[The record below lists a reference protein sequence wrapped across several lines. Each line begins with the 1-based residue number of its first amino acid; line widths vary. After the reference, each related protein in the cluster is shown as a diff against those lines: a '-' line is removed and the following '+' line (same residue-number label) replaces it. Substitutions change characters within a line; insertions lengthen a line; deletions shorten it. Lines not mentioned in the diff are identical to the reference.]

1 MITQILVNLCVCLFQ
16 SLFHEE
22 KTRKMTKIKLDA
34 FFGATSISDGVNLS
48 QSFRQDVFTPKDLD
62 VSYTNLNYWD
72 KQGILSSNRKGE
84 TSWRNFNFI
93 DYVWIRVI
101 SELRNVG
108 APVELIREW
117 KNQLFSGV
125 TTNSSFLEQL
135 KASEKE
141 LKSALNFG
149 EKVNRMVIDEI
160 KSWKKFDQKMAK
172 KNGLTYFTYIIVY
185 AISTRSH
192 VAIHFFSD
200 GGTSLW
206 FENLTNTTNQ
216 EYLKRLN
223 TQTHIRVS
231 ISSIISDF
239 LLDERSTFLM
249 EQIPILNASEIRL
262 LDIINSG
269 KYETVKINF
278 KDKKIESVEY
288 TQKQCSRK
296 KIVEIINENKYQNI
310 EIKVHKGMVTTIENT
325 TKEYL

>member
-1 MITQILVNLCVCLFQ
+1 MTKKV
-16 SLFHEE
+16 EE
-22 KTRKMTKIKLDA
+22 KVKIKLDA

-48 QSFRQDVFTPKDLD
+48 QSFSQDVFTPKDLD

-117 KNQLFSGV
+117 KNQLFAGV
-125 TTNSSFLEQL
+125 ITDSSFLEQL

-149 EKVNRMVIDEI
+149 EEVNRMVIDKT
-160 KSWKKFDQKMAK
+160 KSLKKFDQKMAK
-172 KNGLTYFTYIIVY
+172 KSGLNYFCYSIIH
-185 AISTRSH
+185 AISTRTH
-192 VAIHFFSD
+192 VSILFFSD

-206 FENLTNTTNQ
+206 FENSTKTTNQ
-216 EYLKRLN
+216 EYIKRSN
-223 TQTHIRVS
+223 MQTHIRVS
-231 ISSIISDF
+231 LSSIISDF

-249 EQIPILNASEIRL
+249 EQIPILNVSEIRL
-262 LDIINSG
+262 LEIINSG
-269 KYETVKINF
+269 KYESVKINF

-288 TQKQCSRK
+288 TQKQCSRR
-296 KIVEIINENKYQNI
+296 KIVEVINENKYQNI
-310 EIKVHKGMVTTIENT
+310 EIKVHKGFVTKIENT
-325 TKEYL
+325 IIEYL

>member
-1 MITQILVNLCVCLFQ
+1 MREKV
-16 SLFHEE
+16 EE
-22 KTRKMTKIKLDA
+22 KAKIKLDA

-125 TTNSSFLEQL
+125 ITDSSFLEQL
-135 KASEKE
+135 KANEKE
-141 LKSALNFG
+141 LKSTLNFG
-149 EKVNRMVIDEI
+149 EEVNRKVIDEM
-160 KSWKKFDQKMAK
+160 KSLKKFDQKMAK
-172 KNGLTYFTYIIVY
+172 KFGLTYFCYCIIH
-185 AISTRSH
+185 AISTRTH
-192 VAIHFFSD
+192 VSILFFSD

-206 FENLTNTTNQ
+206 FENSTKTTNQ
-216 EYLKRLN
+216 DYIKRSN
-223 TQTHIRVS
+223 MQTHIRVS
-231 ISSIISDF
+231 LSSIISDF

-249 EQIPILNASEIRL
+249 EQIPILNLSEIRL
-262 LDIINSG
+262 LEIINSG
-269 KYETVKINF
+269 KYESVKINF

-296 KIVEIINENKYQNI
+296 KMVEVINENKYQNI
-310 EIKVHKGMVTTIENT
+310 EIKVHKGFVTKIENT
-325 TKEYL
+325 IIEYL

>member
-1 MITQILVNLCVCLFQ
+1 MIIYVYVCFKVK
-16 SLFHEE
+16 SMVKTEIE
-22 KTRKMTKIKLDA
+22 KAKIKLDA

-48 QSFRQDVFTPKDLD
+48 QSFSKDVFTPKDLD

-101 SELRNVG
+101 SELRKVG
-108 APVELIREW
+108 APVELIRGW

-125 TTNSSFLEQL
+125 ITDSSFLEQL
-135 KASEKE
+135 KANEKA

-149 EKVNRMVIDEI
+149 EKVNRMVIDEM

-172 KNGLTYFTYIIVY
+172 KNGLTFFSYGVVH

-192 VAIHFFSD
+192 VAILFFSD
-200 GGTSLW
+200 GGSALW
-206 FENLTNTTNQ
+206 FDNLSKTTNQ
-216 EYLKRLN
+216 EYVKRVN
-223 TQTHIRVS
+223 MQTHVRVS

-249 EQIPILNASEIRL
+249 EQIPILNVNEIRL
-262 LDIINSG
+262 LELINSG
-269 KYETVKINF
+269 KYESIKINF
-278 KDKKIESVEY
+278 KDKKADSVEY

-296 KIVEIINENKYQNI
+296 KIVEVINENKYQNI
-310 EIKVHKGMVTTIENT
+310 EIKVHKGFVTIIENT
-325 TKEYL
+325 IIEYL